1 MALPGKFGTAVAG
14 TGGTDPASCSG
25 DRRGAA
31 FGRSEMAICKLGLRR
46 EVDGGWTGRIN
57 YGHDTQTAPRSEVS
71 LNIPA
76 PGVIENLNT
85 SRASL
90 RSGDYGKR
98 IIVLKYD
105 PIKTFIGV
113 NTVDPTQPIER
124 KMRQFEFEFGYAWR

>member
-1 MALPGKFGTAVAG
+1 MALPGTFGTAVAG
-14 TGGTDPASCSG
+14 AGSTGPASCSG
-25 DRRGAA
+25 GGRGAA

-46 EVDGGWTGRIN
+46 EIDSGWTGRFD
-57 YGHDTQTAPRSEVS
+57 YGHDTQPTPRSEVS

-76 PGVIENLNT
+76 PGVIENLKT

-98 IIVLKYD
+98 IIVLTFD
-105 PIKTFIGV
+105 PIKSIIGV

-124 KMRQFEFEFGYAWR
+124 KMRQFEFEFGCAWR